1 MVEQEVQAKQDCVEL
16 GSMPKV
22 TVKHV
27 LSAANAMLGSPIIH
41 RIKDLP
47 MQSKLVLVT
56 LVIMIQ
62 NKKTD
67 MSLSHVEQCYRAI
80 CTFRK
85 TIGKLDQSEFFD
97 VMNQLEA
104 MAFIHLQIKKKHSRT
119 ETLVSLNVNPD
130 EVLQAVSTVPILQ
143 EILDSGSDAIQQ

>member
-1 MVEQEVQAKQDCVEL
+1 MVEQEVQQGVEL

-27 LSAANAMLGSPIIH
+27 LTAANAMLGSPILH
-41 RIKDLP
+41 RMKGLP

-62 NKKTD
+62 NKKSD
-67 MSLSHVEQCYRAI
+67 MSVSHVEQCYRAI

-85 TIGKLDQSEFFD
+85 TVTKLDPSDFLD
-97 VMNQLEA
+97 VINQLES
-104 MAFIHLQIKKKHSRT
+104 MALIHLQVKKKHSLV
-119 ETLVSLNVNPD
+119 ETYVSLNVNPD

-143 EILDSGSDAIQQ
+143 EILDSGSEAIQQ